1 MFYNYYTKIDITNR
15 KLVLFLYFYK
25 NLVFSRLSIGF
36 IDNLKFKANI
46 KKGEIYLCRMI
57 STEVKKRCV
66 IEKRI
71 KHLNKG
77 RNLK

>member
-1 MFYNYYTKIDITNR
+1 M
-15 KLVLFLYFYK
+15 
-25 NLVFSRLSIGF
+25 
-36 IDNLKFKANI
+36 
-46 KKGEIYLCRMI
+46 KGKIYLCRMI

-77 RNLK
+77 RNLKYSRYYFLNSELACSFKFV